1 MNEVAEKVELEYLI
15 ENLST
20 KERLLQ
26 LDAYLIRGEQV
37 ECPLEHIFV
46 EHQYLRERF
55 VPGGTLFT
63 TYTWKIDHPFFGS
76 MGELL
81 IWDENSGWVLFKC
94 PCRGTTKAGTKRV
107 VYAITDVVWT
117 SVHFNPTNTQNIEEL
132 EEIWLEKYENENLSL
147 EELKAIR

>member
-1 MNEVAEKVELEYLI
+1 MSEVAKKVELEELI

-20 KERLLQ
+20 KDRLLQ
-26 LDAYLIRGEQV
+26 LDAFLIHSPQV
-37 ECPLEHIFV
+37 ECPLEHQFI

-55 VPGGTLFT
+55 VPAGTLFS

-81 IWDENSGWVLFKC
+81 IWTEADGWVHYQC
-94 PCRGTTKAGTKRV
+94 PCRGITRAGTKRV

-117 SVHFNPTNTQNIEEL
+117 SIHYNPTNTQDIEEL
-132 EEIWLEKYENENLSL
+132 EEMWLETYQNQYLSL
-147 EELKAIR
+147 SEIKALK